1 MKAKLMWSDL
11 LIVLEGDKKLATFK
25 LSHGKLGLEE
35 CDCFED
41 FEEIKKVAYEA
52 LDKIKDTKRRNK

>member
-11 LIVLEGDKKLATFK
+11 LIVLEGDKKLAAFK
-25 LSHGKLGLEE
+25 LSHGKLRLED

-52 LDKIKDTKRRNK
+52 LDEIKNVKRRNK